1 MSTTPG
7 NFLKVKKML
16 LWTLTL
22 TGIYVFFS

>member
-1 MSTTPG
+1 MSTTPV

-16 LWTLTL
+16 LWTITL